1 MLIEF
6 SVSNFRSIKDMQTLS
21 FLATAM
27 NEHEKTNVFQAT
39 DKIRLLKST
48 CIYGANGSGKSNLV
62 KAMWAMINFIKA
74 PFEDRKKFDEHI
86 QPFKLNT
93 STRNEGSFFQIV
105 FIIEEKTYRYGFV
118 YLKGKI
124 MSEWL
129 FGTANKNEVEYFTR
143 EGKEFNI
150 NKERFKEGNGLESKT
165 REDNLFLNVVFEFN
179 GKIAGIVKNYL
190 NIFFVIRG
198 ADRIIENELRE
209 YSHEVLEHE
218 DAKKDLL
225 QFLQTADADIYN
237 LKLNDEFDVEE
248 LLKKKFGM
256 KSGLSE
262 IRNAEDFFKNIDFE
276 GLSKEYSLSGGDL
289 LNLGNQNKI
298 TSQRKLFNENGKEVG
313 LENLDFEEEASEGTK
328 KMFNYAGVFV
338 YLMKSGGTII
348 IDEFDA
354 RFHTTLTKAIVKL
367 FNSEKNKAAQ
377 LCFVTHDTNLL
388 DNNLLRRDQIY
399 FAEKNK
405 RGETSVYSLNEINGV
420 RNDASFEKDYIK
432 GKYGAIPFISQS
444 NSLFE

>member
-1 MLIEF
+1 MLLEF

-39 DKIRLLKST
+39 DKVRLLKST

-93 STRNEGSFFQIV
+93 ATRNEGSFFQMM
-105 FIIEEKTYRYGFV
+105 FIIEGKTYRYGFV

-143 EGKEFNI
+143 EGQTILI
-150 NKERFKEGNGLESKT
+150 NKERFKEGKDLASKT

-179 GKIAGIVKNYL
+179 GRIAEQICNYL
-190 NIFFVIRG
+190 AKIYIIRG
-198 ADRIIENELRE
+198 FDSVFEETLKKV
-209 YSHEVLEHE
+209 SCKVLEE
-218 DAKKDLL
+218 K
-225 QFLQTADADIYN
+225 YN
-237 LKLNDEFDVEE
+237 
-248 LLKKKFGM
+248 KKKF
-256 KSGLSE
+256 LE
-262 IRNAEDFFKNIDFE
+262 ILKIADAEILDI
-276 GLSKEYSLSGGDL
+276 
-289 LNLGNQNKI
+289 NLEENTNRI
-298 TSQRKLFNENGKEVG
+298 ISQRILFDKERNHTDLV
-313 LENLDFEEEASEGTK
+313 NLDFEEEASEGTK
-328 KMFNYAGVFV
+328 KMFNYAGAFV
-338 YLMKSGGTII
+338 YLMQSGGII
-348 IDEFDA
+348 VIDEFDA
-354 RFHTTLTKAIVKL
+354 RFHTSLTKAIVKL

-388 DNNLLRRDQIY
+388 DNELLRRDQIY
-399 FAEKNK
+399 FAEKNQ
-405 RGETSVYSLNEINGV
+405 RGETAVYSLNEIKGV
-420 RNDASFEKDYIK
+420 RNDSSLEKDYIK
-432 GKYGAIPFISQS
+432 GKYGAIPFIKNL
-444 NSLFE
+444 NSIFE

>member
-21 FLATAM
+21 FLATAI
-27 NEHEKTNVFQAT
+27 NEHEQTNTFQAT
-39 DKIRLLKST
+39 DKVRLLKST

-86 QPFKLNT
+86 QPFKLNI

-105 FIIEEKTYRYGFV
+105 FIIEGKTYRYGFV

-143 EGKEFNI
+143 EGKDFNI
-150 NKERFKEGNGLESKT
+150 NKERFKEGIGLESKT

-179 GKIAGIVKNYL
+179 GKIAESVRALLDTI
-190 NIFFVIRG
+190 FVIRG
-198 ADRIIENELRE
+198 SDKIIENELRE
-209 YSHEVLEHE
+209 YSHEALESE
-218 DAKKDLL
+218 ETKRDLM
-225 QFLQTADADIYN
+225 QFLQTADADIHN
-237 LKLNDEFDVEE
+237 LKMNDDFDVEE
-248 LLKKKFGM
+248 LLKKRFGM
-256 KSGLSE
+256 KINFDE
-262 IRNAEDFFKNIDFE
+262 IESIDDYYKNIDFE
-276 GLSKEYSLSGGDL
+276 RISKEYTLSGGDL
-289 LNLGNQNKI
+289 LSMGNQNQI
-298 TSQRKLFNENGKEVG
+298 ISQRKLFNENEQEVG
-313 LENLDFEEEASEGTK
+313 LVNFDFEEEASEGTK
-328 KMFNYAGVFV
+328 KMFNYAGIFV

-354 RFHTTLTKAIVKL
+354 RFHTKLTKTIVKL
-367 FNSEKNKAAQ
+367 FNSEKNKLVQ
-377 LCFVTHDTNLL
+377 CCFVTHDTNLL

-399 FAEKNK
+399 FTEKNK
-405 RGETSVYSLNEINGV
+405 KGETSVYSLNEINGV
-420 RNDASFEKDYIK
+420 RNDSSFEKDYLK
-432 GKYGAIPFISQS
+432 GKYGATNFISHS

>member
-39 DKIRLLKST
+39 DKVRLLKST

-62 KAMWAMINFIKA
+62 KALWAMISFIKA
-74 PFEDRKKFDEHI
+74 PFEDRRKFDEHI

-93 STRNEGSFFQIV
+93 FTLNEGSFFQIV
-105 FIIEEKTYRYGFV
+105 FIIDGKTYRYGFV

-143 EGKEFNI
+143 DGKEFNI
-150 NKERFKEGNGLESKT
+150 NKERFKEGIGLESKT

-179 GKIAGIVKNYL
+179 GKIAGVVRNYL

-198 ADRIIENELRE
+198 SDRVIENELRE
-209 YSHEVLEHE
+209 YSHQALEDE
-218 DAKKDLL
+218 NTKKELFP
-225 QFLQTADADIYN
+225 FLQTADADIFN
-237 LKLNDEFDVEE
+237 LKLNDEFDLRRAIEA
-248 LLKKKFGM
+248 KFGVTINNNENITDKLDIIID
-256 KSGLSE
+256 KS
-262 IRNAEDFFKNIDFE
+262 
-276 GLSKEYSLSGGDL
+276 SLNGGGIGS
-289 LNLGNQNKI
+289 LNQVI
-298 TSQRKLFNENGKEVG
+298 SQRKIFDENGQEVG
-313 LENLDFEEEASEGTK
+313 LVNFDFEEEASEGTK
-328 KMFNYAGVFV
+328 KIFNFTGVFV
-338 YLMKSGGTII
+338 KLIKSGGTII

-354 RFHTTLTKAIVKL
+354 RFHTSLTKAIVKL

-388 DNNLLRRDQIY
+388 DNDLLRRDQIY
-399 FAEKNK
+399 FAEKNQ
-405 RGETSVYSLNEINGV
+405 RGETSVYSLNEIKGV
-420 RNDASFEKDYIK
+420 RNDSSLEKDYIK
-432 GKYGAIPFISQS
+432 GKYGAIPFIKNL
-444 NSLFE
+444 NSIFE